1 MSIGTLTIMQKYA
14 IIDKK
19 DNEFYP
25 DPIYT
30 TLKTIKDK
38 IKYLINYRIEHNMQ
52 FKDYG
57 IEKLSKDR
65 EKQHNEE
72 WRAYCDMID

>member
-19 DNEFYP
+19 TNEFYP

-30 TLKTIKDK
+30 TLKKIKDK
-38 IKYLINYRIEHNMQ
+38 IKYLINYRIEHNME
-52 FKDYG
+52 FRDYV

-65 EKQHNEE
+65 EEKHNQE
-72 WRAYCDMID
+72 WKAYCDMID